1 MIAMK
6 KYLAGF
12 NRERKYS
19 VPSVIGWLVTVIL
32 ISLFSIQAAGQVIIV
47 PNRFRSERR
56 SDKNRGKGKK
66 EAGKRVRAAPI
77 EPVPEAAAGR
87 MSKLAFT
94 LSLPEI
100 AEAPAS
106 GLEEP
111 EAPVQPAAPLMHSS
125 FNVPFADNRGKVI
138 EMRIEST
145 RFFSQQLPGGIGLE
159 MVEVPA
165 GTFLMGADETELESV
180 MRENVRNAG
189 RMREGDRIGGIEWEI
204 PRHQVGVSE
213 MMISRYEITQAQ
225 WRAVAS
231 LPKIDID
238 LISDPSRFKGGNR
251 PVENVS
257 WAEAVEFCARL
268 TRLTGRTFRLPT
280 EAEWEYAC
288 RAGTSTPFNSGD
300 GLGSDWA
307 NFNGRRPYG
316 SNSKGPYREQTVP
329 VGSLGAANA
338 FGLYDMHGNVREW
351 TLDRGPGIIGESGAS
366 SGMKILRGC
375 GWDSAGI
382 ECRSAARRT
391 IDLNHRSDNVGFR
404 IVLEAAE
411 K

>member
-1 MIAMK
+1 MK
-6 KYLAGF
+6 KHTAGL
-12 NRERKYS
+12 NRNRKCGYS
-19 VPSVIGWLVTVIL
+19 SLIGGLVAGIL
-32 ISLFSIQAAGQVIIV
+32 VSIFSIQAAGQVVIV

-56 SDKNRGKGKK
+56 SGKNKGKK
-66 EAGKRVRAAPI
+66 EAGKRVRSAPI
-77 EPVPEAAAGR
+77 ESAPEAPAGR

-100 AEAPAS
+100 ADPPANRPEEA
-106 GLEEP
+106 EEP
-111 EAPVQPAAPLMHSS
+111 VRPEVPLMHSS
-125 FNVPFADNRGKVI
+125 FNVPVADNRGRVI
-138 EMRIEST
+138 ETRIEST
-145 RFFSQQLPGGIGLE
+145 RSFSQQLPGGIGIE

-180 MRENVRNAG
+180 MRENARNSVRT
-189 RMREGDRIGGIEWEI
+189 RDGDRFNEIEWEI

-225 WRAVAS
+225 WRAVAG
-231 LPKIDID
+231 LPKIDIE

-268 TRLTGRTFRLPT
+268 SRLTGRKYRLPT
-280 EAEWEYAC
+280 EVEWEYAC
-288 RAGTSTPFNSGD
+288 RAGTSTPFSSGD

-338 FGLYDMHGNVREW
+338 FGLYDMHGNVWEW
-351 TLDRGPGIIGESGAS
+351 TLDRGGSGESGAS
-366 SGMKILRGC
+366 FGMKILRGC

-391 IDLNHRSDNVGFR
+391 LDPDHRADNVGFR
-404 IVLEAAE
+404 VVIERAE

>member
-1 MIAMK
+1 MK
-6 KYLAGF
+6 KNTAGF
-12 NRERKYS
+12 NRTRKYGYS
-19 VPSVIGWLVTVIL
+19 SLIGCLVTGIL
-32 ISLFSIQAAGQVIIV
+32 VSIFTIQAAGQVVIV

-56 SDKNRGKGKK
+56 TGKNREKK
-66 EAGKRVRAAPI
+66 DSGKRVRPAPL
-77 EPVPEAAAGR
+77 ESASESSAGR

-100 AEAPAS
+100 ADPPANRPEEA
-106 GLEEP
+106 EEP
-111 EAPVQPAAPLMHSS
+111 ARPEVPLMHSS
-125 FNVPFADNRGKVI
+125 FNVLVADNRGKVI
-138 EMRIEST
+138 ETRTEST
-145 RFFSQQLPGGIGLE
+145 RSFSQQLPGGIGIE
-159 MVEVPA
+159 MVEIPA
-165 GTFLMGADETELESV
+165 GTFLMGADEAELESV

-189 RMREGDRIGGIEWEI
+189 RAREGDRIGEIEWEI
-204 PRHQVGVSE
+204 PRHQVGVAE

-225 WRAVAS
+225 WRAVAG
-231 LPKIDID
+231 LPKIDIE

-268 TRLTGRTFRLPT
+268 SRLTGRKFRLPT

-288 RAGTSTPFNSGD
+288 RAGTSTPFSSGD

-338 FGLYDMHGNVREW
+338 FGLHDMHGNVWEW
-351 TLDRGPGIIGESGAS
+351 TMDRGPVGSGESGPS

-391 IDLNHRSDNVGFR
+391 IDLDHRADNVGFR
-404 IVLEAAE
+404 VVVEAAQN
-411 K
+411 